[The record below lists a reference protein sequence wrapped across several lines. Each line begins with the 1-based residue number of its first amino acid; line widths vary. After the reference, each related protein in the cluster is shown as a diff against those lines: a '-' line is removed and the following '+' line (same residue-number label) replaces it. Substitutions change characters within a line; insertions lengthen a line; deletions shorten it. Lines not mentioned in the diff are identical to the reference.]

1 MSLLLTKAYAECEH
15 DRDLVIIGDSQIGAT
30 WSRSYIGNYL
40 NECLKH
46 ESNLNYVIYGRGA
59 TTIGNWIDRTH
70 LDHIEVIQR
79 TRSNPHENIGAHQAV
94 PMCKKRLDSILKSHL
109 PQTLVLSFG
118 GNWIGQDEKVIRQ
131 EINKAVN
138 IINKQSA
145 TLAKCYFITPTFEM
159 AVDQRRSV
167 PRRTLEAVKQVTEII
182 HEQLQ
187 GHCQLINGVDL
198 MADSSLLDKKTNT
211 LKRIPIPSDTGCSGA
226 AVNDNV
232 HVCGEAAREMAYK
245 ICEKILN

>member
-1 MSLLLTKAYAECEH
+1 MKTFILIISLLLTKAYAECEH

-118 GNWIGQDEKVIRQ
+118 GNWIGQDERSFAKKSI
-131 EINKAVN
+131 
-138 IINKQSA
+138 KQSILLTNNQRLLLNA
-145 TLAKCYFITPTFEM
+145 T
-159 AVDQRRSV
+159 S
-167 PRRTLEAVKQVTEII
+167 
-182 HEQLQ
+182 
-187 GHCQLINGVDL
+187 
-198 MADSSLLDKKTNT
+198 
-211 LKRIPIPSDTGCSGA
+211 
-226 AVNDNV
+226 
-232 HVCGEAAREMAYK
+232 
-245 ICEKILN
+245 